1 MREKINLLIIDDEED
16 FLDTIAKRLEMRGF
30 DVTTASDGYKA
41 LRAVK
46 SKKYDIAL
54 LDLKMPGLDGFE
66 VLRELKREHK
76 YIEVIIL
83 TAHGSVEARLW
94 TAQSWAPTV
103 FLQNPNRFEELIN
116 SIKDAYETR
125 LRKKFE
131 NDDDMLQKV
140 YAQLAG
146 IPLESESALDM
157 LKELRKLDN
166 DEK

>member
-1 MREKINLLIIDDEED
+1 MQEKINLLIIDDEED

-41 LRAVK
+41 LEAVK

-83 TAHGSVEARLW
+83 TAHGSVEAAFDCSKLG
-94 TAQSWAPTV
+94 AYG
-103 FLQNPNRFEELIN
+103 FLTKPYRFEELISN
-116 SIKDAYETR
+116 IKDAYETR
-125 LRKKFE
+125 LKKKFE

-140 YAQLAG
+140 YARLAG
-146 IPLESESALDM
+146 IPLEAESALDM
-157 LKELRKLDN
+157 LEELRKLDN